1 MGWRRAIIWTND
13 GLVYWRIDVSLD
25 LDELNPVNNMAKR
38 RYLGQT

>member
-13 GLVYWRIDVSLD
+13 GLVYWRIDVSHD
-25 LDELNPVNNMAKR
+25 LDELNPVNYMAKR